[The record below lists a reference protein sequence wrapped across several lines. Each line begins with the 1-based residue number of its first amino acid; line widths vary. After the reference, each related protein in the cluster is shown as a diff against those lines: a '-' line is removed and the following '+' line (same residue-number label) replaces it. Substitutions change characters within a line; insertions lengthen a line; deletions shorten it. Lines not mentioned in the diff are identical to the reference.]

1 METLK
6 HGNKEVHVCFESW
19 ESTCSMMKDAILPC
33 FDICHMLSVYTH
45 TLTNG
50 ICWFALG
57 IVFSSIFPIM
67 TSTVHPLLCVIKL
80 PIIELGIG
88 ILSKLTGHVFNL
100 FLGYV
105 GDDDYVSFS

>member
-33 FDICHMLSVYTH
+33 FDIRHIISVYTH

-50 ICWFALG
+50 IFDLFWAL
-57 IVFSSIFPIM
+57 FFLAFFPIRP
-67 TSTVHPLLCVIKL
+67 STVHPLLCVIKL

>member
-1 METLK
+1 
-6 HGNKEVHVCFESW
+6 
-19 ESTCSMMKDAILPC
+19 
-33 FDICHMLSVYTH
+33 
-45 TLTNG
+45 
-50 ICWFALG
+50 
-57 IVFSSIFPIM
+57 M